1 MIHAL
6 VLLGFAKGIRARNQ
20 LNLERSREKEERSN
34 NGQVRKTP
42 RHELIGVTTASIVM
56 DKTLRDRHAHD
67 RHGQDPPRSPWTRPS
82 EITMDK
88 TQRDHHG
95 QDPTRSPW
103 TRLNEIT
110 MDPTHR
116 SPTTTTTT
124 TQRSPWTQPNHHSQ
138 LTLAIGLFHHKV
150 QTLAIDLFRHHC

>member
-56 DKTLRDRHAHD
+56 DKTLRDH
-67 RHGQDPPRSPWTRPS
+67 HGQDPRDHHGQDP
-82 EITMDK
+82 
-88 TQRDHHG
+88 RDHHG

-110 MDPTHR
+110 MDK
-116 SPTTTTTT
+116 
-124 TQRSPWTQPNHHSQ
+124 TQRDHHGQDSTRSPWIPLIAAQQQPPQ
-138 LTLAIGLFHHKV
+138 LHNALHGLN
-150 QTLAIDLFRHHC
+150 QTTTAN